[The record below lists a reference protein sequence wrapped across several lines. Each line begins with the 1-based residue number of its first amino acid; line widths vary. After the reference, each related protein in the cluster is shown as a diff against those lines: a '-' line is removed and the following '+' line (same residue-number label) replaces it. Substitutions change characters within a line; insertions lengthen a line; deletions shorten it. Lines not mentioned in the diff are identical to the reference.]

1 MPKICLIG
9 AGSTVFARNILSDV
23 LSNPELS
30 SCEIALYDIDPV
42 RLSTSEV
49 MTRRIC
55 RALGLADQIK
65 LAATTDRALALDG
78 ADFVIL
84 MMQVGG
90 YKPATVT
97 DFEIPKKFGLRQTIA
112 DTLGIGGI
120 FRALRT
126 IPVVF
131 EIAKD
136 MRTHCPDALM
146 MNYVNPMAMIS
157 WAMTEAFPD
166 IRYVGLCHSVQ
177 DTSQFLART
186 LGEDIADIDYLCA
199 GLNHVAFFLKFEK
212 RMPDGK
218 QVDLYPRLR
227 QLARSGDF
235 PPDEAV
241 RFEVMKRFGHFV
253 TESSI
258 HFSEYT
264 PWFIKRGR
272 EDLLSTFR
280 LPLDEY
286 ITRCEDQ
293 IAEWHQLRRE
303 LEDESKPIEVC
314 RSNEYAAAI
323 IHSCVTGKPSLIYG
337 NVRNNGLIENLPPNA
352 AVEVPCHVD
361 RNGIQPIRVGRVP
374 VQLAAIMRSNI
385 NVQELAVAAA
395 LTGNRD
401 HIYHAAAMDP
411 HTAAELSLA
420 EIEKLVDALIT
431 AHGTLL
437 PEFARNVA

>member
-1 MPKICLIG
+1 MAKICLVG

-23 LSNPELS
+23 LSNAELAD
-30 SCEIALYDIDPV
+30 CEIALFDIDAQ
-42 RLSTSEV
+42 RLSTSTI
-49 MTRRIC
+49 MANRIC
-55 RALGLADQIK
+55 QTLGIAETASI
-65 LAATTDRALALDG
+65 AATTNRAEALRG

-97 DFEIPKKFGLRQTIA
+97 DFAVPKQFGLRQTIA

-131 EIAKD
+131 DIARD
-136 MRTHCPDALM
+136 MEKHCPKALM
-146 MNYVNPMAMIS
+146 MNYVNPMAMIT
-157 WAMTEAFPD
+157 WAMTDVFPH

-186 LGEDIADIDYLCA
+186 LGEDIADIDFLCA
-199 GLNHVAFFLKFEK
+199 GLNHVAFFTKFEK
-212 RMPDGK
+212 RLADGRRE
-218 QVDLYPRLR
+218 DLYPRLR
-227 QLARSGDF
+227 RLADEGKF
-235 PPDEAV
+235 PAGEAV

-272 EDLLSTFR
+272 DDLLKEFQV
-280 LPLDEY
+280 PLDEY

-293 IAEWHQLRRE
+293 IAEWHNLRHE
-303 LEDESKPIEVC
+303 LEDASAKLEVC
-314 RSNEYAAAI
+314 QSNEYAAAI
-323 IHSCVTGKPSLIYG
+323 IHSCVTGKPSVIYG
-337 NVRNNGLIENLPPNA
+337 NVRNNGLIENLPPQA

-361 RNGIQPIRVGRVP
+361 RNGIQPTRVGKIP

-385 NVQELAVAAA
+385 NVQELVVEAIK
-395 LTGNRD
+395 TGNKA
-401 HIYHAAAMDP
+401 HVYHAAAMDP
-411 HTAAELSLA
+411 HTAAELSLS
-420 EIEKLVDALIT
+420 EISKLVDGLIA
-431 AHGTLL
+431 AHGNLL
-437 PEFARNVA
+437 PASLSAQA

>member
-23 LSNPELS
+23 LSNPELAA
-30 SCEIALYDIDPV
+30 CEIALYDIDPV

-55 RALGLADQIK
+55 RALGMDDRIELV
-65 LAATTDRALALDG
+65 ATTDRAMALQR

-126 IPVVF
+126 IPVVL

-136 MRTHCPDALM
+136 MRKHCPGALM

-157 WAMTEAFPD
+157 WAMTEACPD

-186 LGEDIADIDYLCA
+186 LGEDVADIDYLCA

-212 RMPDGK
+212 RTPDGER
-218 QVDLYPRLR
+218 VDLYPRLL

-235 PPDEAV
+235 PPEDAV

-286 ITRCEDQ
+286 IRRCEHQ

-314 RSNEYAAAI
+314 RSHEYAAAI

-337 NVRNNGLIENLPPNA
+337 NVRNNGLIENLPSNA

-361 RNGIQPIRVGRVP
+361 RNGIQPTRIGRVP

-385 NVQELAVAAA
+385 NVQELTVASA

-411 HTAAELSLA
+411 HTAAELSLN
-420 EIEKLVDALIT
+420 EIEMLVDALIV

-437 PEFARNVA
+437 PEYARNAA

>member
-30 SCEIALYDIDPV
+30 RCEIALYDIDKE

-55 RALGLADQIK
+55 QALGLADRIK
-65 LAATTDRALALDG
+65 IIATIDRAVALKD

-97 DFEIPKKFGLRQTIA
+97 DFEVPKEFGLRQTIA

-120 FRALRT
+120 FRALRA
-126 IPVVF
+126 IPVVLS
-131 EIAKD
+131 IAQD
-136 MRTHCPDALM
+136 MRKHCPQALM

-157 WAMTEAFPD
+157 WAMAAACPD

-177 DTSQFLART
+177 ETSHFMART
-186 LGEDIADIDYLCA
+186 LGEDIEGIDYLCA

-212 RMPDGK
+212 RFPDGRRE
-218 QVDLYPRLR
+218 DLYPKLR
-227 QLARSGDF
+227 KLAESGEF

-241 RFEVMKRFGHFV
+241 RFEVLKRFGHFV

-272 EDLLSTFR
+272 EDLLKQFR
-280 LPLDEY
+280 IPLDEY
-286 ITRCEDQ
+286 ITRCERQ
-293 IAEWHQLRRE
+293 IAEWHELRRE
-303 LEDESKPIEVC
+303 LEDESAPIEVC

-323 IHSCVTGKPSLIYG
+323 IHSCITGKSSLIYG
-337 NVRNNGLIENLPPNA
+337 NVRNNGLIENLPANA
-352 AVEVPCHVD
+352 AVEVACHVD
-361 RNGIQPIRVGRVP
+361 RNGIQPIHIGSVP
-374 VQLAAIMRSNI
+374 LQLAAIMRSNI
-385 NVQELAVAAA
+385 NVQELTVAAA

-420 EIEKLVDALIT
+420 EIEKLVDALIK
-431 AHGTLL
+431 AHGSLL
-437 PEFARNVA
+437 PDFKRGAA